1 MCLALFWELQLHNK
15 ENKVP
20 SETYYLIFF
29 FLERKKA
36 EPFLCSKR
44 EIGVL
49 CKGEE
54 LNLKALS
61 SQNLLEDSQKLQK
74 SC

>member
-15 ENKVP
+15 EIKFLLKLTILY
-20 SETYYLIFF
+20 SF

-36 EPFLCSKR
+36 EPFLCSKL
-44 EIGVL
+44 EIGIL